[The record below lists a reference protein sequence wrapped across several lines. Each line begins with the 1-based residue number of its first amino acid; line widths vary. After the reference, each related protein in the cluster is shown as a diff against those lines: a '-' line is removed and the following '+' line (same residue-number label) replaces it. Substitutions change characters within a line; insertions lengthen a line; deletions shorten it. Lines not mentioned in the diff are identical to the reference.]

1 MSALHYD
8 RQSDDLMSAGMDTIY
23 QTMLTSHPNL
33 FSFVDELRPAK
44 IVHISVPAAHL
55 RAIVVVDN
63 SGYGR

>member
-1 MSALHYD
+1 
-8 RQSDDLMSAGMDTIY
+8 MDTIY

-55 RAIVVVDN
+55 KAIVVVDN
-63 SGYGR
+63 VSGYGR